1 MPILFV
7 ESQYPAHK
15 QDEVVET
22 WLGAIQKYPP
32 SEELFTTLIDTAVK
46 PKKGI
51 GIRVTSAYLIEP
63 GKYEEA
69 SAYFS
74 KFMASFFPV
83 EGYTYEF
90 NRWATIEEA
99 MGIVDTPMPER

>member
-15 QDEVVET
+15 QNEVLET
-22 WLGAIQKYPP
+22 WIEANQKYPKP
-32 SEELFTTLIDTAVK
+32 EGLFTTLVDTAVK
-46 PKKGI
+46 PEKGI
-51 GIRVTSAYLIEP
+51 GLKITSAYLIEP

-69 SAYFS
+69 FAYFR
-74 KFMASFFPV
+74 KFMTSFFSI

-90 NRWATIEEA
+90 NFWATIEEA
-99 MGIVDTPMPER
+99 MSAIDTPMPER